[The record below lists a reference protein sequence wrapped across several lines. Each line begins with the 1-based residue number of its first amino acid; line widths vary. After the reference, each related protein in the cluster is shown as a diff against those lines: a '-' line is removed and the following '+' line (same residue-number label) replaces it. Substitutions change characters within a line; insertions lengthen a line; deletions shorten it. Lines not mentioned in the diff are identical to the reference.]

1 MEKMTEGKENDRMR
15 KKTSAVCAL
24 GLSLGLALGSTVTA
38 FADTMYVNASTL
50 NLRNGP
56 STESAVLGRL
66 SRGTAVS
73 REREAD
79 GWSVVT
85 VNGTKGYVSS
95 QYLTAEK
102 PAAGSQAS
110 SSVQSA
116 SSQTPAESPYVDK
129 TWEVGLDSSYPY
141 ASFSKINS
149 GKAIYYHNNSANRK
163 GKVVCVNAGHGTS
176 GGSSVK
182 TLCHPDGSAK
192 VTGGT
197 TSAGATLA
205 VAVSA
210 GTTFNDGTAESKVTL
225 AMAKVLRDKLL
236 AAGYDVLMIRESDD
250 VQLDNIARTVIANNN
265 ADCHIALHWDSTV
278 TDKGCFFMSV
288 PSNASYRAMEP
299 VASHWESHNTLG
311 SCLIEG
317 LRGAGNKIFSSGSM
331 EMDLTQ
337 TSFSTI
343 PSVDIELG
351 DRASSHSA
359 ETLEK
364 LGDGLLAGIN
374 QYFGY

>member
-1 MEKMTEGKENDRMR
+1 MEKMTEGKENDGMR
-15 KKTSAVCAL
+15 RKTSAVCAL
-24 GLSLGLALGSTVTA
+24 GLSLGLALGSTGTA
-38 FADTMYVNASTL
+38 FADTMYVNASAL
-50 NLRNGP
+50 NLRSGP
-56 STESAVLGRL
+56 STESTVLEL
-66 SRGTAVS
+66 LLRGTTVS
-73 REREAD
+73 RESEAD

-85 VNGTKGYVSS
+85 VNGTRGYVSS

-102 PAAGSQAS
+102 PSAGSQVS
-110 SSVQSA
+110 SSVQA
-116 SSQTPAESPYVDK
+116 AASQTPAESPYVDK

-163 GKVVCVNAGHGTS
+163 DKVVCVNAGHGTS
-176 GGSSVK
+176 GGSAVK

-197 TSAGATLA
+197 TSAGATSA

-210 GTTFNDGTAESKVTL
+210 GTTFQDGTAESKVTL

-236 AAGYDVLMIRESDD
+236 AAGYDVLMIREGDD
-250 VQLDNIARTVIANNN
+250 VQLDNIARTVIANNH
-265 ADCHIALHWDSTV
+265 ADCHIALHWDSTT

-299 VASHWESHNTLG
+299 VASHWESHNALG

-351 DRASSHSA
+351 DRASSHSP
-359 ETLEK
+359 ETLQM
-364 LGDGLLAGIN
+364 LSDGLLAGIN
-374 QYFGY
+374 RYFGY